1 MKFNLK
7 FIPYTIRNT
16 LVLGIILIIVSSIVG
31 FLVIKKVKIYRE
43 LSAEKSKLELRL
55 TEIDQILPDNEGEKR
70 ITEALRL
77 LDEKQRSQ
85 EKIVTKEDFPT
96 DTYEYLIGLSN
107 RGPGRQ
113 KFDFEIEN
121 TGTQVGEFSSNHY
134 LIKGAGHIRKLVD
147 FINEIERQT
156 RLYTLENLNI
166 FSQSVIRRD
175 TVFFTFDLKSYFSSN
190 GLDLEK
196 IPYKNLDKENIKY
209 NPFFPRI
216 HPIYMKKSDKYLINI
231 DAAKMIS
238 LTKDMVILQ
247 YNGQM
252 KVLKH
257 GDRVMFGKLYRI
269 DWKKQIAIFKI
280 NKIGITETKIL
291 YLK

>member
-43 LSAEKSKLELRL
+43 LSAEKSKLEIRL

-107 RGPGRQ
+107 RGPGSQ

-121 TGTQVGEFSSNHY
+121 TGAQVGEFSSNHY

-196 IPYKNLDKENIKY
+196 IPYKNLDKENFNY